1 MERANV
7 HIDDYQVLVD
17 TIDDAVAYSCQEA
30 FEEGRLL
37 SGEAA
42 WNIVWVRATAK
53 ILEFEGQFDLN
64 KGVDSVKA
72 SLQEEKEDTLEDD
85 EHF

>member
-7 HIDDYQVLVD
+7 HVDDYRFLVDAIDD
-17 TIDDAVAYSCQEA
+17 TVAFSCNEA

-64 KGVDSVKA
+64 RGVESVKA